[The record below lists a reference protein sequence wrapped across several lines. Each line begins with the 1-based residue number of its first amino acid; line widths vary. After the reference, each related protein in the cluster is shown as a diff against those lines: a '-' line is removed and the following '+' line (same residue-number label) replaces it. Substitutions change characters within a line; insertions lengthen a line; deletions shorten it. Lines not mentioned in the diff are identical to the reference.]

1 VAASPIATASVLN
14 PLAYLHA
21 MSGDLARAEALLAEA
36 GTILDELA
44 GLGAGISHL
53 EAFVRL
59 LAGEPERAEALLRED
74 VELLSAMVEGSALAT
89 TKALLARAV
98 FAQGRPEEAA
108 ELAAEAGRLTAP
120 QDVLTQGL
128 WRGARAQAL
137 AHAGRHDEGLA
148 LAREAVA
155 ALERTDLLSHRGDAM
170 LDLAAVLS
178 TCGQREESEHAV
190 RSAVALYAQKGNAV
204 AAARAQQLLSD
215 PQGGR

>member
-1 VAASPIATASVLN
+1 
-14 PLAYLHA
+14 
-21 MSGDLARAEALLAEA
+21 M
-36 GTILDELA
+36 
-44 GLGAGISHL
+44 
-53 EAFVRL
+53 RL
-59 LAGEPERAEALLRED
+59 LAGQPERAEALLRED

-89 TKALLARAV
+89 TTALLARAV

-120 QDVLTQGL
+120 QDVLTQAL

-137 AHAGRHDEGLA
+137 AHAGRHDEA
-148 LAREAVA
+148 WRSRARPSPRSSR
-155 ALERTDLLSHRGDAM
+155 RTCSSHRGDAM

-178 TCGQREESEHAV
+178 TCGQREESEQAV
-190 RSAVALYAQKGNAV
+190 RSAVALYARKGNAV